1 MSDPDDDWERGLG
14 TRHTIQI
21 IAKMRYV
28 RLKVTISLYLSS
40 VVSTLLQFIVS
51 YNEEYFVL
59 SAPSK
64 SRSVKPSFLNSNY
77 ESKNSSVASDYEK
90 CPKAVQS

>member
-1 MSDPDDDWERGLG
+1 MAIFYVLRLCS
-14 TRHTIQI
+14 TSHYICCRHYP
-21 IAKMRYV
+21 A
-28 RLKVTISLYLSS
+28 
-40 VVSTLLQFIVS
+40 VVSTLLQFIVG
-51 YNEEYFVL
+51 YNEEYFVF

-90 CPKAVQS
+90 CPKAV